1 MSIKVV
7 VVCLILATAFTQI
20 TTNLDPSKT
29 AANTYTISQ
38 LNQYLNE
45 IANNPFLTAQLI
57 TEIQK
62 LAKTNNPQTTTTSS
76 SIPSTT
82 STAGSNLPGLLVTVS
97 PSQQTSSSSVSVA
110 NPNTYVWPETDY
122 NCKTYNYYDICI
134 ECYTGFFVS
143 PLNLTCTATN
153 PLCKEV
159 SPINLCLSCY
169 TGYNLV
175 DGNCIMIPDFRN

>member
-1 MSIKVV
+1 MSIKVA
-7 VVCLILATAFTQI
+7 VVCLVVATAFTQI
-20 TTNLDPSKT
+20 ATNLDPSK
-29 AANTYTISQ
+29 TYTISQ

-62 LAKTNNPQTTTTSS
+62 LAKTNNPQTTTTTSS
-76 SIPSTT
+76 SIPPTT
-82 STAGSNLPGLLVTVS
+82 STAGSNFPGLLVTVS
-97 PSQQTSSSSVSVA
+97 PSQQTSSSSVSLP
-110 NPNTYVWPETDY
+110 NPDNYVWPEIDY
-122 NCKTYNYYDICI
+122 NCKTYNYYHICI

-175 DGNCIMIPDFRN
+175 DGNCVMIPDFRN